1 MLTTAVEMV
10 KFKMWH
16 AAVIKVIRCNCPM
29 IGRLSDRGWGV
40 IGGLLCQL
48 ARGHALH
55 NSCHNSITVARQW
68 HTLHNSVAYYICIS
82 IAPTPSNPP
91 PLKKLSQSFG
101 FSSQVFQSS
110 EWSLR
115 DLLGLEVCLAVLA
128 WAVHTLLC
136 MPNLLHFV
144 YMHNAHEQWGR

>member
-16 AAVIKVIRCNCPM
+16 AAVIRVIIRCNCPM

-55 NSCHNSITVARQW
+55 NSCHNSITVARQ
-68 HTLHNSVAYYICIS
+68 
-82 IAPTPSNPP
+82 
-91 PLKKLSQSFG
+91 
-101 FSSQVFQSS
+101 
-110 EWSLR
+110 
-115 DLLGLEVCLAVLA
+115 
-128 WAVHTLLC
+128 
-136 MPNLLHFV
+136 
-144 YMHNAHEQWGR
+144 